1 MVIRARA
8 RELTDALEA
17 ASMAGLAVTCDLGPK
32 HVTYAEDG
40 KRPSPTKLAGA
51 RNHRQDSS
59 FLKEN
64 AREQH
69 STTEK

>member
-1 MVIRARA
+1 VEPQEHAMVIRARA

-40 KRPSPTKLAGA
+40 SGPVRRNWQA
-51 RNHRQDSS
+51 RVTIAKTVA
-59 FLKEN
+59 F
-64 AREQH
+64 
-69 STTEK
+69 